1 MSDYLEGHIKRD
13 PATGSVAI
21 RTYFNEGNPQLAGMA
36 WLIATSNMGAR
47 HCRTADLAD
56 WEDLHSPPPPEPSD
70 G

>member
-1 MSDYLEGHIKRD
+1 
-13 PATGSVAI
+13 
-21 RTYFNEGNPQLAGMA
+21 MA

-56 WEDLHSPPPPEPSD
+56 WEDLHSPTPPDPSD